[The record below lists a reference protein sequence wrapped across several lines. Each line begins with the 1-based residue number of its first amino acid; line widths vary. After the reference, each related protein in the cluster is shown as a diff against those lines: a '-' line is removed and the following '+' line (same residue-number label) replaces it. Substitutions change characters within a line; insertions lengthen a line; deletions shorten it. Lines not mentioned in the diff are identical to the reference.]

1 MTPAG
6 PIGPRGAPAKESHLT
21 PPRPETD
28 LPAHGRPPAQAA
40 RPPGRR
46 GRLGFSEDFRRFFL
60 RGLSAL
66 LPTLI
71 TIWLLIWVWS
81 FLWENLGR
89 HIITSIVW
97 TWNKLIDHELMPFQP
112 TVYTRWYW
120 QEAMP
125 GWLVQL
131 IGVGLAILIIY
142 MIGLLVGNLIGR
154 TIWRLA
160 EMAVMRV
167 PLVRAIYPAVKQVT
181 DFLLAERKAH
191 FEGSRVV
198 AVQRDAR
205 HVWSI
210 GLVTGGGVR
219 PLNESVGLDMVTVF
233 IPSTPTSFSGYVV
246 VVPREAVIELP
257 LTVEEAM
264 RLLISG
270 GVITP
275 TAVAL
280 PGAAGLGG
288 AVSVAPAAAATPASA
303 PASVPAPELLP
314 GPLSGPAGAGPG
326 RLAPAASPPGAGDA
340 GQRVSLGAAAN
351 PGG

>member
-1 MTPAG
+1 M
-6 PIGPRGAPAKESHLT
+6 KEITQH
-21 PPRPETD
+21 D
-28 LPAHGRPPAQAA
+28 HAPPAAYPQAA
-40 RPPGRR
+40 GSVGRR
-46 GRLGFSEDFRRFFL
+46 RRRLGFSEDFRRFFL

-71 TIWLLIWVWS
+71 TLWLLIWVWS

-89 HIITSIVW
+89 HIITTIVW
-97 TWNKLIDHELMPFQP
+97 TWNKLIAHELMPFQP

-125 GWLVQL
+125 GWAVQL

-160 EMAVMRV
+160 EMAVMRI

-181 DFLLAERKAH
+181 DFLLAERKTH

-205 HVWSI
+205 QVWSI
-210 GLVTGGGVR
+210 GLVTGGGLT
-219 PLNESVGLDMVTVF
+219 PLNESVGRDMVTVF

-246 VVPREAVIELP
+246 VVPREAVVELP

-264 RLLISG
+264 RLLVSG
-270 GVITP
+270 GVIVP
-275 TAVAL
+275 GSPRPAPGPPSGPGFEVVPAGHAVA
-280 PGAAGLGG
+280 P
-288 AVSVAPAAAATPASA
+288 PA
-303 PASVPAPELLP
+303 PAPELLTGP
-314 GPLSGPAGAGPG
+314 GSAAAGAGLVDD
-326 RLAPAASPPGAGDA
+326 RPPRGATL
-340 GQRVSLGAAAN
+340 VN
-351 PGG
+351 E

>member
-1 MTPAG
+1 M
-6 PIGPRGAPAKESHLT
+6 
-21 PPRPETD
+21 
-28 LPAHGRPPAQAA
+28 
-40 RPPGRR
+40 
-46 GRLGFSEDFRRFFL
+46 
-60 RGLSAL
+60 

-71 TIWLLIWVWS
+71 TLWLLIWVWS
-81 FLWENLGR
+81 FLWDNLGQ

-160 EMAVMRV
+160 EMAVMRI

-181 DFLLAERKAH
+181 DFLLAERKAQ

-205 HVWSI
+205 QVWSI
-210 GLVTGGGVR
+210 GLVTGGGLQ
-219 PLNESVGLDMVTVF
+219 PLNESVGQDMVTVF

-246 VVPREAVIELP
+246 VVPRDAVIELP

-275 TAVAL
+275 TGVPL
-280 PGAAGLGG
+280 PGSASAAGAI
-288 AVSVAPAAAATPASA
+288 AVLPSAPPAQAPA
-303 PASVPAPELLP
+303 PAPELLP
-314 GPLSGPAGAGPG
+314 GPVDRSQG
-326 RLAPAASPPGAGDA
+326 
-340 GQRVSLGAAAN
+340 VTLGAAGN
-351 PGG
+351 TSG

>member
-1 MTPAG
+1 VKESSPDNH
-6 PIGPRGAPAKESHLT
+6 APAN
-21 PPRPETD
+21 PV
-28 LPAHGRPPAQAA
+28 LPHRRRVGGGRI
-40 RPPGRR
+40 
-46 GRLGFSEDFRRFFL
+46 GFSEDFRRFFL

-71 TIWLLIWVWS
+71 TLWLLIWVWS

-89 HIITSIVW
+89 QIITAIVW
-97 TWNKLIDHELMPFQP
+97 TWNKLIAHELMPFQP

-125 GWLVQL
+125 GWLVQF

-160 EMAVMRV
+160 EMAVMRI

-181 DFLLAERKAH
+181 DFLLAERKTH

-205 HVWSI
+205 QVWSI

-246 VVPREAVIELP
+246 VVPREAVVELP

-264 RLLISG
+264 RLLVSG

-275 TAVAL
+275 GSAPLGPAVVVR
-280 PGAAGLGG
+280 PGQAQAQG
-288 AVSVAPAAAATPASA
+288 AVIASGG
-303 PASVPAPELLP
+303 PAPELLP
-314 GPLSGPAGAGPG
+314 GPGSAAAGAG
-326 RLAPAASPPGAGDA
+326 LVEDQPPRGATL
-340 GQRVSLGAAAN
+340 VN
-351 PGG
+351 E